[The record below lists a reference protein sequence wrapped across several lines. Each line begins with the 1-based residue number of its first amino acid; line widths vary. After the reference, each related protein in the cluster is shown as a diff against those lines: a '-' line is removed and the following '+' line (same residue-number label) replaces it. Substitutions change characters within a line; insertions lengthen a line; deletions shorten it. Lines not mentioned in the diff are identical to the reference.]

1 MGNKK
6 EVPEGA
12 KVSLFITLQDMPG
25 LLEPGGGGRG
35 PTDFWRSVNSIQT
48 GGRLGPPHSGLTPPG
63 LSDLPTTLHATIFPN

>member
-25 LLEPGGGGRG
+25 LLEPGGGGAALQIFG
-35 PTDFWRSVNSIQT
+35 DQSTLFK
-48 GGRLGPPHSGLTPPG
+48 PG
-63 LSDLPTTLHATIFPN
+63 AD